1 MRKSQSSNIYY
12 QDEENEKFY
21 IDNKE
26 IKTTNINILL
36 NRVRK
41 KNKSKQKKK
50 IIFSI
55 SIISIVSFIGI
66 LASEIS

>member
-1 MRKSQSSNIYY
+1 MKKCQSSNIYY

-41 KNKSKQKKK
+41 KNKSKQKKI

>member
-12 QDEENEKFY
+12 QDEENEKIY

-41 KNKSKQKKK
+41 KNKSKQKKI

>member
-1 MRKSQSSNIYY
+1 MKNSESSKIDY
-12 QDEENEKFY
+12 QIKKNKKIFFENKH
-21 IDNKE
+21 

-41 KNKSKQKKK
+41 KNKSKQKKI

>member
-41 KNKSKQKKK
+41 KNKSKQKKI